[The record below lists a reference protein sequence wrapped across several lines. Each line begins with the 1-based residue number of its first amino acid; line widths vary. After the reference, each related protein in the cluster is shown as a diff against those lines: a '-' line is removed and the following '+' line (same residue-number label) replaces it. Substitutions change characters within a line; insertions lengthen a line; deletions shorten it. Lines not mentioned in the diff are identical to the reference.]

1 MTLIFSK
8 VSSYLFARTSVVCSP
23 YSSLN
28 IHLCSCETA
37 TDTRSATVIWK
48 TKDGLKTTGLFSYLF
63 VALKGNIGH
72 HSKQEVALRNGPVCL
87 VQPRQAFRDKTT
99 PVCTKT
105 LSSIPC
111 MNCAIGLVP
120 CGQKEN
126 LPSLV
131 LIFSKKL
138 YILLISRLAC
148 SIRSPM
154 SSGTGVICDRPQNKR
169 SVSTM
174 FKNSK
179 SLANS
184 VFGTMWK
191 ILQL

>member
-1 MTLIFSK
+1 MDQYASYSLGRLLGIRRPLSAQKLIVYTL
-8 VSSYLFARTSVVCSP
+8 
-23 YSSLN
+23 
-28 IHLCSCETA
+28 HELCHRPS
-37 TDTRSATVIWK
+37 
-48 TKDGLKTTGLFSYLF
+48 
-63 VALKGNIGH
+63 
-72 HSKQEVALRNGPVCL
+72 
-87 VQPRQAFRDKTT
+87 
-99 PVCTKT
+99 T
-105 LSSIPC
+105 LWP
-111 MNCAIGLVP
+111 
-120 CGQKEN
+120 KRN

-174 FKNSK
+174 FANSK

-184 VFGTMWK
+184 VFGT
-191 ILQL
+191 L